1 MFLKEWA
8 KSLLGILPKANLQK
22 KGLIMKRNLTR
33 VQKLIISIIIILVFI
48 SLIIFYLFK
57 VRKIFSKEYFVNQA
71 IQISD
76 VNQVPVFKID
86 KILLYS
92 NAGAI
97 DNTESQSLKD
107 IDISQFSDIS
117 IYIDNKSYIKEL
129 TNENTV
135 KSLRIDNIEILSDEP
150 SGVKSLTYKNPLN
163 YGKFSISEAA
173 QVYNSTDNL
182 IQCAPI
188 DYNII
193 YKNEENAN
201 FETPSFYTDCTNPI
215 TLGFLNKN
223 IVTHYSVPD
232 NNNIAFNGNL
242 LRQAGVDLNSLA
254 SKVNFRI
261 VITNNNNQEFIYNIK
276 LDIKLEESTG
286 IYENGYIF
294 QEKNA
299 ADGKAYNFFHN
310 P

>member
-1 MFLKEWA
+1 
-8 KSLLGILPKANLQK
+8 
-22 KGLIMKRNLTR
+22 MKRNLTR

-193 YKNEENAN
+193 
-201 FETPSFYTDCTNPI
+201 
-215 TLGFLNKN
+215 
-223 IVTHYSVPD
+223 
-232 NNNIAFNGNL
+232 
-242 LRQAGVDLNSLA
+242 NSLA

-299 ADGKAYNFFHN
+299 ADGKAYTFFHN